1 MRRLLSPGVAPVLL
15 GRSGELSALADA
27 VQTVAAGSGRVVHIT
42 GEAGI
47 GKSSLLAA
55 GMHELDRRGVTRRCC
70 TVDETDRRRRLALVR
85 SLLPE
90 LDRHP
95 DPDPVGAVVAA
106 AEGLAAAGPLALVAD
121 DVHWADDE
129 SLDALRALAIRAGNL
144 GILLLTAGRPHPTSA
159 GLRRLEE
166 VAARDGVGLVPSAL
180 APTDLAALVTAR
192 FGSAPGDDLASLLAG
207 TGGNPFLAVE
217 LLAGLEDE
225 GRVAVRNGALRLDR
239 GADMPEDLGTRLA
252 RRTLLAVPDAE
263 LLPRAAAVLPGGFS
277 VEELAA
283 MLDQPLIGVLA
294 TTLAA
299 AEAGVLADNG
309 AALAFRHDLL
319 RRAVL
324 DATPASIVRSLHH
337 RAADVLTQRGGDPE
351 RITACLLAGCDASDP
366 ADHERLVTV
375 GRAMVER
382 NPGAAADVLERALEG
397 TPPADPRSPALALEL
412 GWALV
417 AAGRATEVPAL
428 VDERLDSV
436 PGPRPVEL
444 LRLVGIAL
452 SLAGRVDEVVERYAR
467 MGVEQL
473 ELEFDRD
480 DADVV
485 DAAAEMALLWVHNA
499 RFAEA
504 ARLVDWVEASA
515 TPASPFRQASAA
527 TTRAWLGVVEG
538 RFEAAVENAGVA
550 VRAADADQ
558 TARATPGV
566 PALVSTL
573 ALDLLG
579 DGDGALAV
587 LRTSGAGVVAPRWIL
602 PLLQLATA
610 VVFFRRGDWDDALAE
625 ADAGLL
631 AAEEAD
637 LRLGVFWPYA
647 IGALVAC
654 ARGQQ
659 ATAHEWLD
667 RSNAIVAEGV
677 LGRDWLA
684 YAHAIVGEADGD
696 AERAASLLAFTARRI
711 IDAGAPAFLLNIGAD
726 TVRLALTTGQHQVA
740 DRVIDE
746 LNAMTTR
753 TASPVAAAV
762 AGWAGGLR
770 AGDYAAVE
778 VAAQQLIGCRRT
790 PEAAR
795 AHHDA
800 AVLAARHGNAG
811 EARRLA
817 KEAFAAYDTLG
828 ADRLHARLRADLR
841 DGGLAMRPRRVP
853 ARATHGWASLT
864 ASEQTVVSLV
874 GEGLTNTEI
883 GQRLYIS
890 RRTVESHL
898 GRVYGK
904 LGLGTRGQLVSAA
917 VRHAGGNDD

>member
-1 MRRLLSPGVAPVLL
+1 VAPVLL
-15 GRSGELSALADA
+15 GRSRELSALADA
-27 VQTVAAGSGRVVHIT
+27 VETVAGGTGRVVHIT

-55 GMHELDRRGVTRRCC
+55 GSNELDRLGVTQRHC

-85 SLLPE
+85 ALLPE
-90 LDRHP
+90 IDRHP
-95 DPDPVGAVVAA
+95 DPDPVGTVVVAA
-106 AEGLAAAGPLALVAD
+106 ERLAAAGPMALVAD
-121 DVHWADDE
+121 DVHWADEE
-129 SLDALRALAIRAGNL
+129 SLDGLRALAIRAGTL
-144 GILLLTAGRPHPTSA
+144 GILLLTAARPHPTSA

-166 VAARDGVGLVPSAL
+166 VAAREGVGLVPSAL
-180 APTDLAALVTAR
+180 APRDLAALVTTR
-192 FGSAPGDDLASLLAG
+192 FGSEPGGDLVSLLAG

-217 LLAGLEDE
+217 LLAGLADED
-225 GRVAVRNGALRLDR
+225 RVVVRDGTLQLDR

-252 RRTLLAVPDAE
+252 RRTLLAVPDAD
-263 LLPRAAAVLPGGFS
+263 LLLRAAAVLPGGFT

-283 MLDQPLIGVLA
+283 MLDQPLTGVLV

-309 AALAFRHDLL
+309 ATLAFRHDLL

-324 DATPASIVRSLHH
+324 DATPASIVRSLHR
-337 RAADVLTQRGGDPE
+337 RAADVLTERGGDPE
-351 RITACLLAGCDASDP
+351 RITACLLAGCDPCDP

-375 GRAMVER
+375 GRALADR
-382 NPGAAADVLERALEG
+382 NPGAAADLLASALEG
-397 TPPADPRSPALALEL
+397 TAPGAPPSTGLALEL

-417 AAGRATEVPAL
+417 AAGRAGDVPAL
-428 VDERLDSV
+428 IDDRFAALPDPPSIELRRLQA
-436 PGPRPVEL
+436 
-444 LRLVGIAL
+444 IAL
-452 SLAGRVDEVVERYAR
+452 SLSGRIDEVAERYAG
-467 MGVEQL
+467 MGVERL
-473 ELEFDRD
+473 THEFDAD
-480 DADVV
+480 DPDVV
-485 DAAAEMALLWVHNA
+485 DAAAEMALLWVHSA
-499 RFAEA
+499 RLAEA
-504 ARLVDWVEASA
+504 VEIVDWVEASK
-515 TPASPFRQASAA
+515 TPTSPFREASVA
-527 TTRAWLGVVEG
+527 TVRAWLDVVDG
-538 RFEAAVENAGVA
+538 RFEAAVEDATVA
-550 VRAADADQ
+550 VRASEADE
-558 TARATPGV
+558 TARATRGL

-573 ALDLLG
+573 AMDFLG
-579 DGDGALAV
+579 DGDSALAG
-587 LRTSGAGVVAPRWIL
+587 LRASATQGVAPRWL
-602 PLLQLATA
+602 PPLVQLATA
-610 VVFFRRGDWDDALAE
+610 VVLFRRGDWDDALAE

-647 IGALVAC
+647 IGALVAS

-659 ATAHEWLD
+659 ELAHEWLD
-667 RSNAIVAEGV
+667 NSRALSAKGV

-684 YAHAIVGEADGD
+684 YAHAIVGEADG
-696 AERAASLLAFTARRI
+696 ETEEAAALLAFAAGRI

-726 TVRLALTTGQHQVA
+726 TVRLALATGQRDVA
-740 DRVIDE
+740 DRVIGQ
-746 LNAMTTR
+746 LRGVATR

-762 AGWAGGLR
+762 AGWAGGLQT
-770 AGDYAAVE
+770 GDHAAVE
-778 VAAQQLIGCRRT
+778 VAAQRLVACHRA
-790 PEAAR
+790 PDAAR

-800 AVLAARHGNAG
+800 AVLAARNRQSG
-811 EARRLA
+811 EARRMA
-817 KEAFAAYDTLG
+817 KEAFAGYDSLG

-864 ASEQTVVSLV
+864 ASEQTIVSLV

-917 VRHAGGNDD
+917 VRHAAGDDG

>member
-1 MRRLLSPGVAPVLL
+1 MAPVLL
-15 GRSGELSALADA
+15 GRSDELSALADA
-27 VQTVAAGSGRVVHIT
+27 VQAVADGTGCFVHIT

-55 GMHELDRRGVTRRCC
+55 GMRELDRLGVTQRCC

-85 SLLPE
+85 GLLPE

-95 DPDPVGAVVAA
+95 DPDPVGAAVAA
-106 AEGLAAAGPLALVAD
+106 AERLAAAGPLALVAD

-129 SLDALRALAIRAGNL
+129 SLDGLRALAIRAGTL
-144 GILLLTAGRPHPTSA
+144 GILLLTAARPHPTSV

-166 VAARDGVGLVPSAL
+166 LTAREGVGLVPSAL
-180 APTDLAALVTAR
+180 APRDLADLVTTQ
-192 FGSAPGDDLASLLAG
+192 FGSAPGDSLASLLAG

-217 LLAGLEDE
+217 LLAGLADE
-225 GRVAVRNGALRLDR
+225 GRVVVRHGTLELDR

-263 LLPRAAAVLPGGFS
+263 LLLRAAAVLPGGFS

-283 MLDQPLIGVLA
+283 MLDQPLTGVLV

-324 DATPASIVRSLHH
+324 DATPASIVRSLHR
-337 RAADVLTQRGGDPE
+337 RAADVLTHRGADPE
-351 RITACLLAGCDASDP
+351 RITACLLAGCDPSDP

-375 GRAMVER
+375 GRAMVDR
-382 NPGAAADVLERALEG
+382 NPGAAADLLASALEG
-397 TPPADPRSPALALEL
+397 TVPGAPPSTALALEL

-417 AAGRATEVPAL
+417 AAGRASEVPDL
-428 VDERLDSV
+428 VDERLRNV
-436 PGPRPVEL
+436 PGPQPVEL
-444 LRLVGIAL
+444 LRLMGVAL
-452 SLAGRVDEVVERYAR
+452 SLAGRVDEVVQRYAD
-467 MGVEQL
+467 MGVERL
-473 ELEFDRD
+473 ALEFDAD
-480 DADVV
+480 DPDVV
-485 DAAAEMALLWVHNA
+485 DAAAEMALLWVHRA
-499 RFAEA
+499 RFSEA
-504 ARLVDWVEASA
+504 AQLVDWVEASA
-515 TPASPFRQASAA
+515 TPASPFREASTA
-527 TTRAWLGVVEG
+527 TARAWIDVVDG
-538 RFEAAVENAGVA
+538 RFEGAVEHAGVA
-550 VRAADADQ
+550 VRAADADR

-587 LRTSGAGVVAPRWIL
+587 LRTTSAGVVAPRWIL

-610 VVFFRRGDWDDALAE
+610 VAFFRRGEWDDALAE

-637 LRLGVFWPYA
+637 LKLGVFWPYA
-647 IGALVAC
+647 IGALIAC
-654 ARGQQ
+654 ARGHL
-659 ATAHEWLD
+659 ATAHQWLD
-667 RSNAIVAEGV
+667 RSNAIAAEGV

-684 YAHAIVGEADGD
+684 YAHAIVSEADGD
-696 AERAASLLAFTARRI
+696 TEEAASLLAFTAGRI

-726 TVRLALTTGQHQVA
+726 TVRLALATGQPEVA
-740 DRVIDE
+740 DRVIGE
-746 LNAMTTR
+746 LTAVTTR
-753 TASPVAAAV
+753 TASPVAAAIR
-762 AGWAGGLR
+762 GWAGGLQ
-770 AGDYAAVE
+770 AGDNAAIE
-778 VAAQQLIGCRRT
+778 VAAQQLVGCHRI

-800 AVLAARHGNAG
+800 AVLAASMGNRG
-811 EARRLA
+811 EARRMA
-817 KEAFAAYDTLG
+817 KEAFAAYEALG

-841 DGGLAMRPRRVP
+841 DGGLAMRPRRAQ

-864 ASEQTVVSLV
+864 ASEQTIVSLV

-898 GRVYGK
+898 GRVYTK
-904 LGLGTRGQLVSAA
+904 LGLTTRGQLVAA
-917 VRHAGGNDD
+917 AIRHASGEGDD

>member
-1 MRRLLSPGVAPVLL
+1 MAPVLL

-27 VQTVAAGSGRVVHIT
+27 VQAVTTGTGRVVHIT

-55 GMHELDRRGVTRRCC
+55 AMDELDRRGVAQRSC

-85 SLLPE
+85 ALLPE
-90 LDRHP
+90 FDRHP
-95 DPDPVGAVVAA
+95 DPDPVGAVVAV
-106 AEGLAAAGPLALVAD
+106 AERLAAAGPLALVAD
-121 DVHWADDE
+121 DVHWADDD
-129 SLDALRALAIRAGNL
+129 SLDALRALAIRAGPL
-144 GILLLTAGRPHPTSA
+144 GILLLTAARPHPNSV

-166 VAARDGVGLVPSAL
+166 VTARGGVGLVPSAL
-180 APTDLAALVTAR
+180 APGDLAALAASR
-192 FGSAPGDDLASLLAG
+192 FGSTPGDGLASLLAG

-217 LLAGLEDE
+217 LLAGLADE
-225 GRVAVRNGALRLDR
+225 GRVVVRDGTLELDG

-252 RRTLLAVPDAE
+252 RRTLLAVPDAG
-263 LLPRAAAVLPGGFS
+263 LLLRAAAVLPGGFS

-283 MLDQPLIGVLA
+283 LLDQPLTGVLA

-299 AEAGVLADNG
+299 VEAGVLADNG
-309 AALAFRHDLL
+309 VALAFRHDLL

-324 DATPASIVRSLHH
+324 DATPVSIVRSLH
-337 RAADVLTQRGGDPE
+337 RWAADVLTQRGADPE
-351 RITACLLAGCDASDP
+351 RITACVLAGCDPGDP
-366 ADHERLVTV
+366 ADNERLVTV
-375 GRAMVER
+375 GRTMVDR
-382 NPGAAADVLERALEG
+382 NPGAAADLLARALEG
-397 TPPADPRSPALALEL
+397 TPPGNPRSTALALEL

-428 VDERLDSV
+428 VDERLQNV
-436 PGPRPVEL
+436 PGPRPVDL
-444 LRLVGIAL
+444 LRLVGVAL
-452 SLAGRVDEVVERYAR
+452 SLAGRADEVVARYAD
-467 MGVEQL
+467 MDIEQL
-473 ELEFDRD
+473 ERDFDPD

-485 DAAAEMALLWVHNA
+485 DAAAEMALLWVHSA
-499 RFAEA
+499 RFSEA
-504 ARLVDWVEASA
+504 ARLLDWVDASPN
-515 TPASPFRQASAA
+515 PASPFREASAA
-527 TTRAWLGVVEG
+527 TARAWLNVVDG
-538 RFEAAVENAGVA
+538 RFEAAVEHASVA
-550 VRAADADQ
+550 VRAAQADQ

-579 DGDGALAV
+579 DLDGALEV
-587 LRTSGAGVVAPRWIL
+587 LGTSGAGVVAPRWIL

-610 VVFFRRGDWDDALAE
+610 VVYFRRGSWDDALAE

-659 ATAHEWLD
+659 DTAHEWLD

-696 AERAASLLAFTARRI
+696 AERACSLLAFTAGRI
-711 IDAGAPAFLLNIGAD
+711 IDARAPAFLLNIGAD
-726 TVRLALTTGQHQVA
+726 TVRLAVTTGRHQVA

-746 LNAMTTR
+746 LHAMTTR
-753 TASPVAAAV
+753 TASPVAAAIS
-762 AGWAGGLR
+762 GWAGGLR
-770 AGDYAAVE
+770 AGDHTAVE
-778 VAAQQLIGCRRT
+778 VGAQQLIGCRRI

-800 AVLAARHGNAG
+800 AVLAARSGNAG

-817 KEAFAAYDTLG
+817 KEAFAAYDALG

-864 ASEQTVVSLV
+864 ASEQTIVSLV

-898 GRVYGK
+898 GRVYDK
-904 LGLGTRGQLVSAA
+904 LGLATRGQLVSAA
-917 VRHAGGNDD
+917 VRHVGGGRDA